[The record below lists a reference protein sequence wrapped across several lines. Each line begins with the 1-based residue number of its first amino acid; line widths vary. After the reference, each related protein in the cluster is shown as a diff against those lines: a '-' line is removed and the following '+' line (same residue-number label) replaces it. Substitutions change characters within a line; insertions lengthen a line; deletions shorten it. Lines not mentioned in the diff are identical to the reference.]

1 MALAE
6 PFYSLFLLLPLS
18 ALSPFRLFSLSLI
31 SHPSITLSIS
41 LSFVTLPFISFIMEI
56 NPAVTFKHDCTVM
69 IAKHPKVL
77 IVGAG
82 LGGLTLG
89 MILQKTDIPY
99 EIIERAS
106 EVKHLGAGIAINC
119 TVTPAFKQ
127 CGIYNELVSI
137 SKVLD
142 TINISNEERGIEF
155 VIADNEDPIK
165 RYGSGSRL
173 ITRPKL
179 YDFLLRQVPSERIH
193 MSKKALSTL
202 QGGND
207 VLVRC
212 ADGSEYEGDILVRA
226 DGAYS
231 AVRQNLYSNST
242 SQSTPC
248 VRRFTTTLHECLSRR
263 ADTPPD
269 SGRVPGSG
277 EDQLSV
283 LQHFVERYAL

>member
-106 EVKHLGAGIAINC
+106 EVKHLGIGPPFPHTHEYIPDMKNPC
-119 TVTPAFKQ
+119 WVT
-127 CGIYNELVSI
+127 
-137 SKVLD
+137 
-142 TINISNEERGIEF
+142 
-155 VIADNEDPIK
+155 
-165 RYGSGSRL
+165 L
-173 ITRPKL
+173 I
-179 YDFLLRQVPSERIH
+179 
-193 MSKKALSTL
+193 
-202 QGGND
+202 
-207 VLVRC
+207 
-212 ADGSEYEGDILVRA
+212 
-226 DGAYS
+226 
-231 AVRQNLYSNST
+231 
-242 SQSTPC
+242 
-248 VRRFTTTLHECLSRR
+248 
-263 ADTPPD
+263 
-269 SGRVPGSG
+269 
-277 EDQLSV
+277 
-283 LQHFVERYAL
+283 